1 VSGSAD
7 ARRDTARLDVWLW
20 RARFFKTR
28 SLAAKAA
35 SEGLI
40 RVMRAGVMRRID
52 RAGAAVAIGDVVI
65 VPAAHGVFAVRIIAL
80 GVRRGPAPE
89 ARSLYA
95 ACAPEV

>member
-1 VSGSAD
+1 MSGAD
-7 ARRDTARLDVWLW
+7 PGRDTARLDVWLW

-40 RVMRAGVMRRID
+40 RVTRAGVMRRVD
-52 RAGAAVAIGDVVI
+52 RAGAAIAVGDVV
-65 VPAAHGVFAVRIIAL
+65 VAPTAHGVFAVRVVAL
-80 GVRRGPAPE
+80 GTRRGPAPE

-95 ACAPEV
+95 VCAPEA